1 MNSKGKLLLG
11 AVSAAVLVATAPV
24 AHADGSAF
32 VGGLVGG
39 IIGSAIGNQQ
49 RQAAPRQQTRT
60 VVRQPAVNSYQREQ
74 NRQTQVA
81 LNYFGFP
88 AGTPD
93 GVFGRNSRAAA
104 SQYQA
109 YLGYP
114 PTGYLSDYERSFL
127 ITSYQR
133 AIVGGP
139 QTAQMMTEMGQGT
152 RGLLIA
158 FRNEAMGVPATPA
171 QQQPQ
176 PQMVV
181 APQAPATVVVPQAPA
196 TVEAAAPAPEPAPAV
211 PAIPA
216 EVLQAAGTPE
226 AQPAATAFAVPNFM
240 PAPAEASMASHCNR
254 TSLVTGSNGGYV
266 TLASMGDP
274 GFVLDEQF
282 CLARTYVIEEGSR
295 LAAMVPGVTT
305 AEMEAQCVAFAPG
318 MREYAAKAVSQEPP
332 QVIDALQAF
341 VVGTGVPPSQ
351 LAANA
356 RICLGIGYRTD
367 NAELS
372 LAAAMLLVGLGEAAY
387 AELLGHHLVG
397 GFGMPKRTDRGLD
410 WLAVSVMALED
421 GATPVVSPGAPER
434 VQLLRQAVAQM
445 GDPDAGKGEVL
456 TDAATPAVPNF
467 TMPVKPA
474 PQSN

>member
-1 MNSKGKLLLG
+1 MKSKVKLLLG
-11 AVSAAVLVATAPV
+11 TVSAAVLAASAPV

-39 IIGSAIGNQQ
+39 IIGGAIGSQQQQQ
-49 RQAAPRQQTRT
+49 RQQAVPQRQQQPRT
-60 VVRQPAVNSYQREQ
+60 VVRQPTVNSYQREQ
-74 NRQTQVA
+74 NRQAQVA

-93 GVFGRNSRAAA
+93 GVFGPNSRSAAA
-104 SQYQA
+104 QYQA
-109 YLGYP
+109 YLGYS
-114 PTGYLSDYERSFL
+114 PTGYMSDYERSFL

-158 FRNEAMGVPATPA
+158 FRNEQMGVPATPV
-171 QQQPQ
+171 QQA

-181 APQAPATVVVPQAPA
+181 VPQAPAPVVVPQAPA
-196 TVEAAAPAPEPAPAV
+196 TVEVAAPAPEPEPAPV
-211 PAIPA
+211 V
-216 EVLQAAGTPE
+216 EAA
-226 AQPAATAFAVPNFM
+226 APAATGFAVPNFM
-240 PAPAEASMASHCNR
+240 PAPAEVSMASHCNR

-274 GFVLDEQF
+274 GFALDEQF

-295 LAAMVPGVTT
+295 LASMVPGVTT

-318 MREYAAKAVSQEPP
+318 MREYAAKVVSQEPA
-332 QVIDALQAF
+332 QVTDALQAF

-387 AELLGHHLVG
+387 AELLGHHLMG
-397 GFGMPKRTDRGLD
+397 GFGMPRRTDRGLD
-410 WLAVSVMALED
+410 WLAVSVMALEN

-434 VQLLRQAVAQM
+434 IRLLRQAVAQM
-445 GDPDAGKGEVL
+445 GDPGGGAAEVL
-456 TDAATPAVPNF
+456 TDAATPALPNF
-467 TMPVKPA
+467 AMPVKPA